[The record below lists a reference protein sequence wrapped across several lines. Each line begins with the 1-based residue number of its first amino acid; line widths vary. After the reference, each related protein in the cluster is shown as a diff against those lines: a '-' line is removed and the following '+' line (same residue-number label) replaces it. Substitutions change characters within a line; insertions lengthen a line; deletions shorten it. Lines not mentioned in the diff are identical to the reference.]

1 MIFSIRIMLSPM
13 WISIVH
19 QNAISAEI
27 LLQLKQKYIN
37 VWPIQNNKIDL
48 FNEYSSKMTLFY
60 YWHRSGGS
68 SNVF

>member
-1 MIFSIRIMLSPM
+1 M

-37 VWPIQNNKIDL
+37 VWPIQNNKMDL
-48 FNEYSSKMTLFY
+48 FNEYSCKMILFY
-60 YWHRSGGS
+60 YWQRSKEIKAMYFFVG
-68 SNVF
+68 VF